1 MKKILFTLVFSFIF
15 LNSVEILAQ
24 DEQQNRKPRINEVG
38 LTFSGLNQF
47 GINYKLEKKNNWYWR
62 FSSLAASGNSG
73 VYIRDSIESSISSN
87 SFGVGAGIEK
97 RIHIN
102 SSFQFKYGFGAS
114 TYLNSTKNDWDRND
128 EKQKIFSISPGASV
142 ILGFNYLI
150 GEHFLVSAE
159 FAPRVSYRFRKETTQ
174 YGDNDE
180 IIEKTNTLGFSA
192 NTSSISITIAYRFW
206 KGQD

>member
-1 MKKILFTLVFSFIF
+1 MKKILFTLIFSFIF
-15 LNSVEILAQ
+15 LNSIEIIAQ
-24 DEQQNRKPRINEVG
+24 DAEQSKKPRINEVG

-62 FSSLAASGNSG
+62 FSSLAASGNS
-73 VYIRDSIESSISSN
+73 VNNKYDSITDHRSDYNIGFN
-87 SFGVGAGIEK
+87 AGIEK

-102 SSFQFKYGFGAS
+102 SDFQFRYGFAAS
-114 TYLNSTKNDWDRND
+114 TYLNFTKSHRETNDKK
-128 EKQKIFSISPGASV
+128 EKIFSIAPGAAV

-159 FAPRVSYRFRKETTQ
+159 FAPRVYYRYTKETTQ
-174 YGDNDE
+174 YGDDDE
-180 IIEKTNTLGFSA
+180 IIEKANTLGFSA
-192 NTSSISITIAYRFW
+192 NTNSISITIAYRFW

>member
-1 MKKILFTLVFSFIF
+1 MKKLLFTLVFSFIF
-15 LNSVEILAQ
+15 LNSIEIIAQ
-24 DEQQNRKPRINEVG
+24 DAEQNRKPRINEVG

-62 FSSLAASGNSG
+62 FSSLVASGNSENN
-73 VYIRDSIESSISSN
+73 IFDSVTYKKSDNSIGFS
-87 SFGVGAGIEK
+87 AGIEK

-102 SSFQFKYGFGAS
+102 SDFQFKYGFDAS
-114 TYLNSTKNDWDRND
+114 AYLNSTKNHSERND
-128 EKQKIFSISPGASV
+128 GKQKIFSIIPGAAV

-159 FAPRVSYRFRKETTQ
+159 FAPRVYYRFSKDTSQ
-174 YGDNDE
+174 SGDDDE
-180 IIEKTNTLGFSA
+180 IIQKTNTLGFSA
-192 NTSSISITIAYRFW
+192 NTNSISITIAYRFW

>member
-1 MKKILFTLVFSFIF
+1 MKKILFTLIFSFIF
-15 LNSVEILAQ
+15 LNSFEIIAQ
-24 DEQQNRKPRINEVG
+24 DAEQSRKPRINEVG

-62 FSSLAASGNSG
+62 FSSLVASGNSENNT
-73 VYIRDSIESSISSN
+73 YDSVTYHN
-87 SFGVGAGIEK
+87 SDNNIGFSAGIEK

-102 SSFQFKYGFGAS
+102 SDFQFKYGFGAS
-114 TYLNSTKNDWDRND
+114 TYLSFTKNDQDFRDR
-128 EKQKIFSISPGASV
+128 KQKIFSIAPGASV

-159 FAPRVSYRFRKETTQ
+159 FAPRVYYRFRKETSQ
-174 YGDNDE
+174 SGDDDE
-180 IIEKTNTLGFSA
+180 IIQKTNTLGFSA
-192 NTSSISITIAYRFW
+192 NTNSISITIAYRFW

>member
-1 MKKILFTLVFSFIF
+1 MKKLLFTLVFSFIF
-15 LNSVEILAQ
+15 LNSIEIIAQ
-24 DEQQNRKPRINEVG
+24 DAEQNRKPRINEVG

-62 FSSLAASGNSG
+62 FSSLVASGNTENNT
-73 VYIRDSIESSISSN
+73 YDSVTYHNSDNSIGFS
-87 SFGVGAGIEK
+87 AGIEK

-102 SSFQFKYGFGAS
+102 SDFQFKYGFDAS
-114 TYLNSTKNDWDRND
+114 TYLTSIKNHSERND
-128 EKQKIFSISPGASV
+128 EKQKMFSIAPGAAV

-159 FAPRVSYRFRKETTQ
+159 FAPRVYYRYTKETTQ
-174 YGDNDE
+174 YGDDE
-180 IIEKTNTLGFSA
+180 TIQKTNTLGFSA

>member
-1 MKKILFTLVFSFIF
+1 MKKILFTLIFSFIF
-15 LNSVEILAQ
+15 LNSVEIVAQ
-24 DEQQNRKPRINEVG
+24 DAQQNRKPRINEVG

-62 FSSLAASGNSG
+62 FSSLAASGNS
-73 VYIRDSIESSISSN
+73 VNNKHDSITDHQSDYNIGFN
-87 SFGVGAGIEK
+87 AGIEK

-102 SSFQFKYGFGAS
+102 SNFQFKYGFGAS
-114 TYLNSTKNDWDRND
+114 TYLGFVKNDWERND
-128 EKQKIFSISPGASV
+128 KKEKRFSFAPGAVV

-159 FAPRVSYRFRKETTQ
+159 FAPRVYYGFAKETTQ
-174 YGDNDE
+174 YGDDDE
-180 IIEKTNTLGFSA
+180 IIEKANTLGFSA